1 MKQFVDENNYPLFD
15 GVYNLKPKP
24 MSKVLDKV
32 ISDLED
38 REILGINKYGTTC
51 DRKDYELVDWLQ
63 EAYEE
68 TLDKAMYLQAAI
80 RKLQENNQ
88 VY

>member
-51 DRKDYELVDWLQ
+51 DRDDYELVDWLQ

-80 RKLQENNQ
+80 RKLQENNK

>member
-1 MKQFVDENNYPLFD
+1 
-15 GVYNLKPKP
+15 

-51 DRKDYELVDWLQ
+51 DRKDYELVDWL
-63 EAYEE
+63 
-68 TLDKAMYLQAAI
+68 
-80 RKLQENNQ
+80 
-88 VY
+88 

>member
-15 GVYNLKPKP
+15 GVYNLKPKS

-51 DRKDYELVDWLQ
+51 DREDYALVDWLQ

-80 RKLQENNQ
+80 KKLQANNQ

>member
-1 MKQFVDENNYPLFD
+1 
-15 GVYNLKPKP
+15 

-51 DRKDYELVDWLQ
+51 DRADYELVDWLQ

-80 RKLQENNQ
+80 RLLKSNNK

>member
-51 DRKDYELVDWLQ
+51 DRADYELVDWLQ

>member
-1 MKQFVDENNYPLFD
+1 
-15 GVYNLKPKP
+15 

-38 REILGINKYGTTC
+38 REVLGIIKYGTDC
-51 DRKDYELVDWLQ
+51 DRADYGLIDWLQ

-80 RKLQENNQ
+80 KKIKSQDKF
-88 VY
+88 Y

>member
-51 DRKDYELVDWLQ
+51 DRADYELVDWLQ

-68 TLDKAMYLQAAI
+68 AMDLSMYLQSAI
-80 RKLQENNQ
+80 QRLKSEDK

>member
-1 MKQFVDENNYPLFD
+1 
-15 GVYNLKPKP
+15 

-32 ISDLED
+32 ISDLQD

-51 DRKDYELVDWLQ
+51 DRADYELVDWLQ

-80 RKLQENNQ
+80 RKLQENNK